1 MKKLFF
7 LTILGLLVLNVKA
20 QYYGGHRLWIDGV
33 RFTEFREVP
42 KYDDIKSGNPY
53 VVRDWGMG
61 KIVTNGT
68 GEIDGFL
75 LKFDEVGEELLVMG
89 EGDTVKNFAEP
100 ILAFTIKDSLKD
112 RVFVSGFKP
121 TKNSNSNT
129 YFEVIADGKIKLLKK
144 NYKRISEY
152 KEYSG
157 TIAKIIKDDI
167 QYFVVGED
175 NEPKQIKLD
184 QKSILVAL
192 SDKASFIDEYIK
204 SNKINF
210 KEEAD
215 LVSVFQF
222 YNKG

>member
-1 MKKLFF
+1 M
-7 LTILGLLVLNVKA
+7 
-20 QYYGGHRLWIDGV
+20 
-33 RFTEFREVP
+33 P

-53 VVRDWGMG
+53 VVTDWRIG
-61 KIVTNGT
+61 KITTNKEEI
-68 GEIDGFL
+68 GEFL
-75 LKFDEVGEELLVMG
+75 LKFDEVEEELLVLG
-89 EGDTVKNFAEP
+89 ENNAVKNFAVTIES
-100 ILAFTIKDSLKD
+100 FTIRDGIKE
-112 RVFVSGFKP
+112 RFFISGFKP

-192 SDKASFIDEYIK
+192 SHKASLIDEYIK
-204 SNKINF
+204 SNTINL